1 MDERKRF
8 LQDVAV
14 GAIYAYWR
22 QRHVGYSQVKVI
34 ERTVEIDKQ
43 NDCRFRQLSHVCL
56 HKYKINFAF
65 LSMKQ

>member
-1 MDERKRF
+1 MDERKR
-8 LQDVAV
+8 LLRDVAV

-22 QRHVGYSQVKVI
+22 QRHVGFSQVKVI

-56 HKYKINFAF
+56 YKYKINFAF